1 MDLQTALTEIG
12 FTEYEAKVY
21 LALLRENPAN
31 GYQVSKKSGV
41 PRSMVYEA
49 LGRLST
55 RGAVLETIE
64 DRATLYRPLPPEM
77 LLDRHQKEH
86 KRLLAELREGL
97 QTLYTAPEEE
107 HVWSFSGRQTVH
119 SYATQLIREAEGE
132 LYMVLNDADLLA
144 LHETIAEA
152 DEHGAAIRTL
162 LTGKGQLAY
171 GETSYHSQSESEV
184 QELANTLIVVADNRE
199 VLIASTAGD
208 ATASTTTNRKL
219 VMLARQFVWMELL
232 TQRIYARLGSDL
244 LALLTPEERQL
255 FESMSGYPKEK

>member
-77 LLDRHQKEH
+77 LLDRRQKEH
-86 KRLLAELREGL
+86 KQLLAELREGL
-97 QTLYTAPEEE
+97 QALYTAPEEE
-107 HVWSFSGRQTVH
+107 HVWSFSGRPTVH
-119 SYATQLIREAEGE
+119 SYATQLIREASTE
-132 LYMVLNDADLLA
+132 LYMVLNDADLLT
-144 LHETIAEA
+144 LCDTISEA
-152 DEHGAAIRTL
+152 AGRGVSIGAL
-162 LTGKGQLAY
+162 LTGKAKLECGQIA
-171 GETSYHSQSESEV
+171 YHSQIESEI
-184 QELANTLIVVADNRE
+184 QEMADTLIVVADNRE
-199 VLIASTAGD
+199 VLIASTGSE
-208 ATASTTTNRKL
+208 ATASTTTNRKV
-219 VMLARQFVWMELL
+219 VMLARQYVWTELL
-232 TQRIYARLGSDL
+232 TQRVYARLGSDL
-244 LALLTPEERQL
+244 LALLAPEDRQL
-255 FESMSGYPKEK
+255 FESMGGHQ

>member
-31 GYQVSKKSGV
+31 GYQISKKSGV

-86 KRLLAELREGL
+86 KRLLTELREGL

-119 SYATQLIREAEGE
+119 AYATQMIREAESE

-152 DEHGAAIRTL
+152 NGRGVAIGTL
-162 LTGKGQLAY
+162 LTGKGRLEY
-171 GETSYHSQSESEV
+171 GQTSYHSQSESEI
-184 QELANTLIVVADNRE
+184 QEMANTLIVVADNRE
-199 VLIASTAGD
+199 ALIASTGSE
-208 ATASTTTNRKL
+208 ATASTTTNRKV
-219 VMLARQFVWMELL
+219 VMRARQFVWTELL

-244 LALLTPEERQL
+244 LALLAPEDRQL
-255 FESMSGYPKEK
+255 FESMGKGGAQ

>member
-86 KRLLAELREGL
+86 KRLLSELREGL
-97 QTLYTAPEEE
+97 QALYIAPEEE

-119 SYATQLIREAEGE
+119 SYATQLIRGAEVE

-144 LHETIAEA
+144 LHEKIAEA
-152 DEHGAAIRTL
+152 NERGVAIGTL
-162 LTGKGQLAY
+162 LTGKGRLDIGQ
-171 GETSYHSQSESEV
+171 TSYHSQSESEI
-184 QELANTLIVVADNRE
+184 QEMADTLMVVADNHE
-199 VLIASTAGD
+199 VLIASTGGE
-208 ATASTTTNRKL
+208 ATASTTTNRKV
-219 VMLARQFVWMELL
+219 VMVARQFVWMELL

-244 LALLTPEERQL
+244 LALLDPDDRQI
-255 FESMSGYPKEK
+255 FEGLGTHQEN

>member
-1 MDLQTALTEIG
+1 MELQAALTGIG

-49 LGRLST
+49 LSRLSS

-86 KRLLAELREGL
+86 KRLLTDLREGL
-97 QTLYTAPEEE
+97 QALYTAPEEE
-107 HVWSFSGRQTVH
+107 HVWSFNGRQTVH
-119 SYATQLIREAEGE
+119 AYANQMVREAEAE

-144 LHETIAEA
+144 LQEAIGQAAEQGVET
-152 DEHGAAIRTL
+152 RTL
-162 LTGKGQLAY
+162 LTGKGHLDY
-171 GETSYHSQSESEV
+171 GQTAYHSQSESEV
-184 QELANTLIVVADNRE
+184 QEMANTLIVVADNRE
-199 VLIASTAGD
+199 ALIASTGSE
-208 ATASTTTNRKL
+208 ATASTTTNRKI
-219 VMLARQFVWMELL
+219 VMVARQFVWMELL
-232 TQRIYARLGSDL
+232 TQRVYARLGSDL
-244 LALLTPEERQL
+244 LALLTPEDRQL
-255 FESMSGYPKEK
+255 FESMGGYHEEK